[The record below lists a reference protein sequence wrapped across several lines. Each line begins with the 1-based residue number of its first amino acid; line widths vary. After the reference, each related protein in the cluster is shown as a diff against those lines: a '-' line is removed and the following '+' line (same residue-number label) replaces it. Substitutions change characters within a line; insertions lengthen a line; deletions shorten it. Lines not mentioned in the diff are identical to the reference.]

1 MMSGGVNT
9 QMKSNSHGVHLKVQ
23 CRLDYWLPISWIIFS
38 RSKHWHYKLRTLSD
52 HSAIILTLRS
62 KDYAQRG
69 PGFWKINNSLLK
81 DNAFIEQLENKIPE
95 YKEKY
100 CYLEDKG
107 LTWDMIKM
115 EIRGFCV
122 QYCKRKNRERRD
134 IEKKLSEQLDSLMKT
149 LATNRTKE
157 NITKLFRLRS
167 ELDKIAAYRT
177 KGAIIRS
184 RTRWHEQGEKNTK
197 YFLNLEK
204 RQNSNSCI
212 SLLKL
217 DNGQEITNPDEI
229 LKQQKL
235 FYKNLYTAVPTSDVH
250 DNRFFNDPNLIKLS
264 DHEQEELELPL
275 TKEECLQTLTVRKR
289 QTAQEVTGSRLNSTC
304 TSDHY

>member
-1 MMSGGVNT
+1 MVIT
-9 QMKSNSHGVHLKVQ
+9 QHDKALKVQ
-23 CRLDYWLPISWIIFS
+23 CRLDYRLVSAELSPLVLSTDITNS
-38 RSKHWHYKLRTLSD
+38 TLSD

-81 DNAFIEQLENKIPE
+81 DNAFIEQLQNKIPE

-100 CYLEDKG
+100 CCLEDKG

-157 NITKLFRLRS
+157 NITKLYRLR
-167 ELDKIAAYRT
+167 
-177 KGAIIRS
+177 
-184 RTRWHEQGEKNTK
+184 
-197 YFLNLEK
+197 
-204 RQNSNSCI
+204 
-212 SLLKL
+212 LK
-217 DNGQEITNPDEI
+217 E
-229 LKQQKL
+229 
-235 FYKNLYTAVPTSDVH
+235 
-250 DNRFFNDPNLIKLS
+250 
-264 DHEQEELELPL
+264 PL
-275 TKEECLQTLTVRKR
+275 
-289 QTAQEVTGSRLNSTC
+289 
-304 TSDHY
+304 